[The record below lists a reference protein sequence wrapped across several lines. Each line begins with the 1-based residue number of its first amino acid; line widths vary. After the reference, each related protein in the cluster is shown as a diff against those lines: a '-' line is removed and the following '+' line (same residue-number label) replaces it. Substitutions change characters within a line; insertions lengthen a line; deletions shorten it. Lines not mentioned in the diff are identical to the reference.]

1 MSEMEVLI
9 AGFVGGAV
17 AASIMGLVFYS
28 HVKMVFEERL
38 RTLQFQLTALRVEIN
53 SGYDK

>member
-17 AASIMGLVFYS
+17 AASVMGLVFYS

-53 SGYDK
+53 SGYEK